1 MKLITTSREG
11 GKWQEREFV
20 FAGGIK
26 SGIPLVIVDET
37 KTYQTHM
44 GFGAAFTEAAALTLR
59 EAGAKREEVIRAC
72 FGKEGLRYRLGRVPI
87 HSCDFSTGLWTYA
100 RENDRELASF
110 DLSHEDELLVPLIK
124 DCGKECGELFLMASP
139 WSPPAWMKENGSM
152 LHGGKLKR
160 DCYSVWADYFV
171 KYILEMEKRG
181 LKIDVVSVQNETEA
195 VQVWESCVY
204 TAEEEAAFV
213 KVLHKAFE
221 RAGIAAKI
229 AVVDHNRDIVVNRCL
244 KEFADEEV
252 RSAVWGIAYH
262 WYCSER
268 SENLSLLHAL
278 YPEKHIF
285 LSECSVE
292 LGGEEIGDWTHA
304 ERYGRQI
311 IRDFNHGSEG
321 WIDWNLALD
330 EQGGPNHVGNYCE
343 APVMY
348 HRKKGEVLY
357 QPSYYYIGH
366 FSRFIEKGAK
376 RIFCETDTD
385 KKLYAVAYK
394 NPNGTL
400 VCAIQNEEGEQEI
413 NLVVNGNPAR
423 LTLPAHSIQTL
434 LTESSKERKE
444 R

>member
-1 MKLITTSREG
+1 
-11 GKWQEREFV
+11 
-20 FAGGIK
+20 
-26 SGIPLVIVDET
+26 
-37 KTYQTHM
+37 
-44 GFGAAFTEAAALTLR
+44 
-59 EAGAKREEVIRAC
+59 
-72 FGKEGLRYRLGRVPI
+72 
-87 HSCDFSTGLWTYA
+87 
-100 RENDRELASF
+100 
-110 DLSHEDELLVPLIK
+110 
-124 DCGKECGELFLMASP
+124 MAS
-139 WSPPAWMKENGSM
+139 
-152 LHGGKLKR
+152 
-160 DCYSVWADYFV
+160 DF
-171 KYILEMEKRG
+171 
-181 LKIDVVSVQNETEA
+181 
-195 VQVWESCVY
+195 
-204 TAEEEAAFV
+204 
-213 KVLHKAFE
+213 KAFE

>member
-59 EAGAKREEVIRAC
+59 AAGAKREEVIRAC

-100 RENDRELASF
+100 RENDRDLASF
-110 DLSHEDELLVPLIK
+110 DLSHDDALLVPLIK

-252 RSAVWGIAYH
+252 RSAV
-262 WYCSER
+262 
-268 SENLSLLHAL
+268 
-278 YPEKHIF
+278 
-285 LSECSVE
+285 
-292 LGGEEIGDWTHA
+292 
-304 ERYGRQI
+304 
-311 IRDFNHGSEG
+311 
-321 WIDWNLALD
+321 
-330 EQGGPNHVGNYCE
+330 
-343 APVMY
+343 
-348 HRKKGEVLY
+348 
-357 QPSYYYIGH
+357 
-366 FSRFIEKGAK
+366 
-376 RIFCETDTD
+376 
-385 KKLYAVAYK
+385 
-394 NPNGTL
+394 
-400 VCAIQNEEGEQEI
+400 
-413 NLVVNGNPAR
+413 
-423 LTLPAHSIQTL
+423 
-434 LTESSKERKE
+434 
-444 R
+444 

>member
-1 MKLITTSREG
+1 M
-11 GKWQEREFV
+11 
-20 FAGGIK
+20 
-26 SGIPLVIVDET
+26 
-37 KTYQTHM
+37 
-44 GFGAAFTEAAALTLR
+44 
-59 EAGAKREEVIRAC
+59 
-72 FGKEGLRYRLGRVPI
+72 
-87 HSCDFSTGLWTYA
+87 
-100 RENDRELASF
+100 
-110 DLSHEDELLVPLIK
+110 
-124 DCGKECGELFLMASP
+124 
-139 WSPPAWMKENGSM
+139 
-152 LHGGKLKR
+152 
-160 DCYSVWADYFV
+160 
-171 KYILEMEKRG
+171 
-181 LKIDVVSVQNETEA
+181 
-195 VQVWESCVY
+195 
-204 TAEEEAAFV
+204 
-213 KVLHKAFE
+213 
-221 RAGIAAKI
+221 
-229 AVVDHNRDIVVNRCL
+229 VDHNRDVVVNRCL

-348 HRKKGEVLY
+348 HRKRAEVLY

-413 NLVVNGNPAR
+413 NLVVNGNPRAPYASR
-423 LTLPAHSIQTL
+423 AFHSDAF
-434 LTESSKERKE
+434 ERKSQRAQGKIE
-444 R
+444 KPFARFKKRRFIGKIRNGFAGLNFRGKVTDAADGKFPTTPENLT

>member
-1 MKLITTSREG
+1 M
-11 GKWQEREFV
+11 
-20 FAGGIK
+20 
-26 SGIPLVIVDET
+26 
-37 KTYQTHM
+37 
-44 GFGAAFTEAAALTLR
+44 
-59 EAGAKREEVIRAC
+59 IRAC

-304 ERYGRQI
+304 ERYGRQDHTRFQSRQRRLDRLESCSRRAGRAESCGQLLRSP
-311 IRDFNHGSEG
+311 RDVSSE
-321 WIDWNLALD
+321 
-330 EQGGPNHVGNYCE
+330 
-343 APVMY
+343 
-348 HRKKGEVLY
+348 KGRSSLST
-357 QPSYYYIGH
+357 SYYYIGH

>member
-110 DLSHEDELLVPLIK
+110 DLSHDDALLVPLIK
-124 DCGKECGELFLMASP
+124 DCKKECGELFLMASP

-213 KVLHKAFE
+213 KVLHQAFE

-252 RSAVWGIAYH
+252 RSAVWGSPIIGIV
-262 WYCSER
+262 R
-268 SENLSLLHAL
+268 SAAKIFPSCTPCIPKSIFFSASARWSWAGKRSATGPTRRDTGATSYAISITEAKAGSIGILLSTNRADR
-278 YPEKHIF
+278 IM
-285 LSECSVE
+285 
-292 LGGEEIGDWTHA
+292 WATT
-304 ERYGRQI
+304 
-311 IRDFNHGSEG
+311 
-321 WIDWNLALD
+321 
-330 EQGGPNHVGNYCE
+330 
-343 APVMY
+343 
-348 HRKKGEVLY
+348 
-357 QPSYYYIGH
+357 
-366 FSRFIEKGAK
+366 AK
-376 RIFCETDTD
+376 
-385 KKLYAVAYK
+385 
-394 NPNGTL
+394 P
-400 VCAIQNEEGEQEI
+400 
-413 NLVVNGNPAR
+413 P
-423 LTLPAHSIQTL
+423 
-434 LTESSKERKE
+434 
-444 R
+444 